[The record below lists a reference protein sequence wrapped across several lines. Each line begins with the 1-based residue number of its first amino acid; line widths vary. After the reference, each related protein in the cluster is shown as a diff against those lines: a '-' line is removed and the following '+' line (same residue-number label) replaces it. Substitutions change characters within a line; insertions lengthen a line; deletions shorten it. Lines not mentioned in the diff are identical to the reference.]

1 MTNQLTEHLRTKKKD
16 EDDQKAKDVIIIFV
30 TTIFTKQTNHRQT

>member
-16 EDDQKAKDVIIIFV
+16 EDDQKAKEKDVIIIFV
-30 TTIFTKQTNHRQT
+30 